1 MRQGQATGCLASSS
15 APNCAYRIVRQHLG
29 KKMQREKQ
37 SLSVCLFSCMSVI
50 EMSISNYIN
59 NTAMSEFAALH
70 AVCKHQVVSKSSS
83 FEVLTNYQNYT
94 HQNVKGC
101 CWEKS
106 DTKFTQSLTRF
117 CYFKD

>member
-1 MRQGQATGCLASSS
+1 
-15 APNCAYRIVRQHLG
+15 
-29 KKMQREKQ
+29 MQREKQ

-94 HQNVKGC
+94 LSECKELLLGEIRHKVYTESNQVLLFQGLNL
-101 CWEKS
+101 S
-106 DTKFTQSLTRF
+106 QLQ
-117 CYFKD
+117 